1 MRDVMVVYC
10 LCADWCGVCRT
21 LKPALGELQ
30 LPGIELQWIDIEE
43 EPEWVDAEDITSFP
57 TLVIKA
63 GGRTVFTGAVEP
75 NLPQIRRLLLSLH
88 DAFIQR

>member
-1 MRDVMVVYC
+1 MVVYC

-30 LPGIELQWIDIEE
+30 LPGIELRWIDIEE
-43 EPEWVDAEDITSFP
+43 EPEWGDAQDITSFP

-63 GGRTVFTGAVEP
+63 DGRTVFIGAVEP
-75 NLPQIRRLLLSLH
+75 HLPLIRRLLLS
-88 DAFIQR
+88 FQREVVWS